1 MTFDW
6 DGLGTLVPVV
16 LWLLFLVL
24 RKVRPQAV
32 PQQQPDMDEA
42 DEPAPSEASVASYE
56 PAPATV
62 RRSRRRRHDETDGFE
77 RDYDPIEPSW

>member
-1 MTFDW
+1 MNFDW

-32 PQQQPDMDEA
+32 PQPPSEMDEE
-42 DEPAPSEASVASYE
+42 DE
-56 PAPATV
+56 PAPATA
-62 RRSRRRRHDETDGFE
+62 RRSRRRRHDESDGFE
-77 RDYDPIEPSW
+77 RGYDPIEPSW

>member
-1 MTFDW
+1 MSFDW

-24 RKVRPQAV
+24 RKLRPQAV
-32 PQQQPDMDEA
+32 PQPPLEMDEE
-42 DEPAPSEASVASYE
+42 DE

-77 RDYDPIEPSW
+77 RGYDPIEPSW